1 MPVKSVNMPVII
13 IIIIIIKVVS
23 CNNNNNYNNNNNNV
37 GNWKVQ
43 ESGLYYNNY

>member
-23 CNNNNNYNNNNNNV
+23 CNNNNNNNNKV

-43 ESGLYYNNY
+43 ESGLYYNNH

>member
-1 MPVKSVNMPVII
+1 MPVKSVNMWVI

-23 CNNNNNYNNNNNNV
+23 CNNNNNNKV

-43 ESGLYYNNY
+43 ESGLHYNNY

>member
-23 CNNNNNYNNNNNNV
+23 CNNNNNNNNNKV